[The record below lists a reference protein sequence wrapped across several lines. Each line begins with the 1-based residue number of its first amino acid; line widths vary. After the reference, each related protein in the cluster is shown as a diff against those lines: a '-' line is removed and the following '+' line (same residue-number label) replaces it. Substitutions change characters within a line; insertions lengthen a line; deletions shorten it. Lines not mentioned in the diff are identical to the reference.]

1 MAGVTLVHPVL
12 ETAAAAAVDAYRIA
26 VATRPRSDLAAT
38 VGLGGDGTPTYAL
51 DVIVERPVLDVLE
64 RHGVNVLSEEVGWID
79 RGSAMTVVMD
89 PVDGTA
95 NAVAGVPWCAF
106 GAALAVDG
114 ELTEALVVWLD
125 GGRRWAARCGVSSG
139 RRTTGRRS
147 LDGAAVCMLRP
158 RPATMSAWSAV
169 AARADRVRVLGSSLL
184 EGCLVADG
192 AVDAFCDPGGDV
204 HRIVDLAATQVIVE
218 AAGGV
223 VADVHGRPLT
233 LEPDLRRRWSGIVAA
248 TPDLAAEIADIVRR
262 HPAPDT
268 SSSPTGHPVALK
280 GS

>member
-1 MAGVTLVHPVL
+1 MHVHPVL

-26 VATRPRSDLAAT
+26 VATRPRADLAAT
-38 VGLGGDGTPTYAL
+38 VGLGGDGTPTSAL

-64 RHGVNVLSEEVGWID
+64 RHGANVLSEEAGWID

-114 ELTEALVVWLD
+114 ELTEAVVVWLD
-125 GGRRWAARCGVSSG
+125 SGRRWAAQRGASTG
-139 RRTTGRRS
+139 ERRTTGRRS
-147 LDGAAVCMLRP
+147 LDGAAVCLLRP
-158 RPATMSAWSAV
+158 RPTTMPAWSALAV
-169 AARADRVRVLGSSLL
+169 RADRVRVLGSSLL

-223 VADVHGRPLT
+223 VVDVRGRPLT
-233 LEPDLRRRWSGIVAA
+233 LEPDLTRRWSGIVAA
-248 TPDLAAEIADIVRR
+248 TSDLAAEIADTVRR
-262 HPAPDT
+262 STTEMDVSLGRPSDR
-268 SSSPTGHPVALK
+268 
-280 GS
+280 